1 MQRKP
6 IEEVWDQPEVAFKN
20 WMYYAQQK
28 VDRDSKSLS
37 VTLYDTLP
45 PEPEIIITASIQEPA
60 KPPSKPDP
68 KELKEQKR
76 KKDQEKGKLQK
87 ELNKQ
92 EKQNENCLKLNLNG
106 TKGNNLRANGIAS
119 FVEENFKRKLSEVSK
134 YIPSIFHALGPLLVE
149 MLSMSP

>member
-28 VDRDSKSLS
+28 VDRDIKSLS

-60 KPPSKPDP
+60 KPPS
-68 KELKEQKR
+68 
-76 KKDQEKGKLQK
+76 
-87 ELNKQ
+87 
-92 EKQNENCLKLNLNG
+92 
-106 TKGNNLRANGIAS
+106 
-119 FVEENFKRKLSEVSK
+119 
-134 YIPSIFHALGPLLVE
+134 
-149 MLSMSP
+149 